1 MSNPKHFPSNC
12 TDINEE
18 QVDLRTKNTWKL
30 RLNEVSLVEYMEVQT
45 VNSTAPFVIV
55 GRLREMMKKN
65 PNVDKYII
73 NVSSMEGQFYKSF
86 KATTHPHT
94 NMAKAALNMMTRTS
108 GLDYAKDRIYMNSV
122 DTGWV
127 TNENPNPWKKKFTA
141 PLDEIDGA
149 ARVMDPV
156 CS

>member
-108 GLDYAKDRIYMNSV
+108 GLDYAK
-122 DTGWV
+122 
-127 TNENPNPWKKKFTA
+127 
-141 PLDEIDGA
+141 
-149 ARVMDPV
+149 
-156 CS
+156 